1 MNTEIIDSRFKKI
14 VIGKSTI
21 TKSALAEAVMARML
35 CTYDDAAEIVD
46 AIFDEM
52 LDAMG
57 EGHSLKLSNFGT
69 FELRDKKA
77 RPGRNP
83 RTLVNHEIRARRVVI
98 FTPAPLMREATKEL
112 IERVRNAQEAKD
124 DTQE

>member
-21 TKSALAEAVMARML
+21 TKSALAEAVMARLL
-35 CTYDDAAEIVD
+35 CSYDDAIEIVD

-52 LDAMG
+52 LETMEQG
-57 EGHSLKLSNFGT
+57 RSLKLSNFGT

-83 RTLVNHEIRARRVVI
+83 RTLVDHEIRARRVVI
-98 FTPAPLMREATKEL
+98 FTPSPLMREATTEL
-112 IERVRNAQEAKD
+112 VERVRKAHEAKEAA
-124 DTQE
+124 QA